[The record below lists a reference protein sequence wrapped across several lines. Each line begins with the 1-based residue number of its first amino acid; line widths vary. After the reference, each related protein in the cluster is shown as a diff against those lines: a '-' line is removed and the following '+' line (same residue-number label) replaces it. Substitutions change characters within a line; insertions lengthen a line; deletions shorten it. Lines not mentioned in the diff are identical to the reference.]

1 MKPQYHSPRRRRGRE
16 TVGPLEGPRLM
27 GTCSACGGRHRF
39 PDLRWRCTVCG
50 RISCNLWAGSAL
62 GCTQCGGKVEAE

>member
-1 MKPQYHSPRRRRGRE
+1 M
-16 TVGPLEGPRLM
+16 GPLEGPRLM

-39 PDLRWRCTVCG
+39 PDMRWRCAVCG

-62 GCTQCGGKVEAE
+62 GCTECGGKVEAE